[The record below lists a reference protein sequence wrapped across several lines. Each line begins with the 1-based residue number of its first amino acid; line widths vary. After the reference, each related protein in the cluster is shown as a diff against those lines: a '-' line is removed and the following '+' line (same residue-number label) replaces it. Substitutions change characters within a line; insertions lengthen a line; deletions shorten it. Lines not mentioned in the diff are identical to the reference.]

1 MVNALS
7 ASDDFECRVVVHRLN
22 EMQNNLIANGMYTH
36 AADEVWLKIIG
47 AKQKKFKV
55 IYKEA

>member
-22 EMQNNLIANGMYTH
+22 EMRNNLIANGLYTH
-36 AADEVWLKIIG
+36 VADEVLLKIIST
-47 AKQKKFKV
+47 KQKKFKV
-55 IYKEA
+55 LYKEA